1 MSTPHQPWDDDV
13 ADLLALVSVGRQDEA
28 EPGRHEALRAVAGNC
43 DRDGVLAAALK
54 LLVELCEDLAL
65 CDHCL
70 RQYAVRAIARAL
82 PPACTACTSRGR

>member
-1 MSTPHQPWDDDV
+1 MTATQWDDDLW
-13 ADLLALVSVGRQDEA
+13 DLLAMVSVGRQDEA

-54 LLVELCEDLAL
+54 LICELVTDLGM
-65 CDHCL
+65 CDQCL
-70 RQYAVRAIARAL
+70 RQYAVGAIARAL